1 MRGREGGR
9 QKGAGWGTANN
20 DWLHLAVRHARWASL
35 TFVSLAAFDTFA

>member
-1 MRGREGGR
+1 MGGRGKGEEGG
-9 QKGAGWGTANN
+9 GGTANN